1 MMTMVRV
8 SMMTT
13 PVTDKDSLSGPC
25 IQVWAGS
32 KTNNK

>member
-1 MMTMVRV
+1 MMTMARV

-13 PVTDKDSLSGPC
+13 QVTDKDSLSGPC
-25 IQVWAGS
+25 IQVWASG